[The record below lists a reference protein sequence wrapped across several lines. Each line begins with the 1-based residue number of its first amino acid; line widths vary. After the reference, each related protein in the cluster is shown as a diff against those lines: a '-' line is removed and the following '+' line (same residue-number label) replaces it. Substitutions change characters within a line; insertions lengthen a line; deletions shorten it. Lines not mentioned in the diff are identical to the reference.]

1 MKQIRI
7 LFAKYLVKISKFL
20 PKVSWGLIL
29 ISAYIK
35 GDNESKDFLRRIKRE
50 KSWYKANGDQ
60 TYLLDHK
67 LSSQSIVF
75 DVGGYI
81 GNSAASIYCK
91 YGATIHI
98 FEPVEEYVSRL
109 IKRFGENR
117 KIHIHNYGLGSKTED
132 LLIYVSEG
140 ATSTFGSRINFTDK
154 KSIKI
159 KSFVEVFNVLKI
171 DEVDLMSINIEGGEY
186 DLLDHIIDNN
196 LLSRIRYLQIQFHE
210 IAEDSEVRR
219 NNIRSHLKLTH
230 HESFCFPFVWE
241 GWVRLD
247 DSI

>member
-1 MKQIRI
+1 MNQVRI
-7 LFAKYLVKISKFL
+7 IFAKYLIKFSEFL
-20 PKVSWGLIL
+20 PKVSWGLVL

-35 GDNESKDFLRRIKRE
+35 GDTESKDFLRCIKRE
-50 KSWYKANGDQ
+50 RSWYKANGDQ
-60 TYLLDHK
+60 TYLVDHE

-98 FEPVEEYVSRL
+98 FEPVDEYASRL
-109 IKRFGENR
+109 IKRFGGNR

-159 KSFVEVFNVLKI
+159 QSFTEVLNILKI
-171 DEVDLMSINIEGGEY
+171 DEVDLMAINIEGGEY

-196 LLSRIRYLQIQFHE
+196 LLSKIRCLQIQFHE
-210 IAEDSEVRR
+210 IDEDSEVHR
-219 NNIRSHLKLTH
+219 NNIRSHLKLSH
-230 HESFCFPFVWE
+230 QESFCFPFVWE
-241 GWVRLD
+241 DWVRLD
-247 DSI
+247 D